1 MKDIINKETLEKLK
15 NWHELNEK
23 LYKEKAKLEER
34 ILSID
39 IQLWNLSLRYDDLC
53 KKLLK

>member
-1 MKDIINKETLEKLK
+1 MKKEILEELK
-15 NWHELNEK
+15 DWNELNEK

-39 IQLWNLSLRYDDLC
+39 IQLWNLSARYDDLC
-53 KKLLK
+53 KKLLTTTTK